1 MSDAGSA
8 SNNDSIALTSRASDT
23 TESERL
29 PRRVVRRAPGLRLL
43 FTAETIAPSAP
54 WYPLPLGTHHIGRD
68 LGSAAGLQLDGD
80 RRASRVHALVKVSG
94 SATPIEIVDMD
105 SKNGVFVNGLRCRC
119 AALRDG
125 DVIRVGDS
133 LLILRYEPTA
143 VPDAVIPMM
152 LGVSV
157 AQRSLRARVHAA
169 ASENAA
175 ALLLGETGT
184 GKDLT
189 ARALHAA
196 TGRRG
201 PLLPVNC
208 GAIPDSLSESLFFGH
223 VGGSFTGAAR
233 DRTGYFIAADGG
245 TLFLDEIGELSLR
258 SQALLLRVLE
268 DLQVTPIGATKAQP
282 CDVRIVAA
290 TNRDLTRAIE
300 KGEFR
305 GDLYARLAAIR
316 LQLAPLRARRE
327 DILILL
333 LHALASPSVTLTARL
348 AEALL
353 LYPFPFNTREL
364 FQLARELHASGE
376 SPLDLPLISERL
388 ATSPQSAKSL
398 DADSSVPMEPA
409 APRPDP
415 AVAVQTDAEDDAV
428 SLPKQPLSREVLLR
442 LMEEH
447 RGIIARV
454 AQAAGRSRRQ
464 VMRWLEQHQIDASRY
479 KR

>member
-1 MSDAGSA
+1 M
-8 SNNDSIALTSRASDT
+8 TSRASDT
-23 TESERL
+23 TQSERI
-29 PRRVVRRAPGLRLL
+29 PRRVVPRAPGFRLL

-54 WYPLPLGTHHIGRD
+54 WHPLTPGSHHIGRD
-68 LGSAAGLQLDGD
+68 LDGAAGLQLDGD

-105 SKNGVFVNGLRCRC
+105 SKNGVFVNGLRCHS

-133 LLILRYEPTA
+133 LLILRYEPASTPDAA
-143 VPDAVIPMM
+143 VPML

-157 AQRSLRARVHAA
+157 AQRGLRARVHAA
-169 ASENAA
+169 ASEDAA
-175 ALLLGETGT
+175 VLLLGETGT

-189 ARALHAA
+189 ARALHTA

-305 GDLYARLAAIR
+305 GDLYARLAAIK
-316 LQLAPLRARRE
+316 LQLTPLRARRE

-333 LHALASPSVTLTARL
+333 LHALASPTVTLTARL

-364 FQLARELHASGE
+364 FQVAHELRSSGD

-388 ATSPQSAKSL
+388 AASPPSAMPS
-398 DADSSVPMEPA
+398 DIRSAVPMEPA
-409 APRPDP
+409 VPRVDP
-415 AVAVQTDAEDDAV
+415 VAAERADAQDDAA

-464 VMRWLEQHQIDASRY
+464 VMRWLEQHQIDANRY

>member
-1 MSDAGSA
+1 MRVDGTIPVQSSGIPVRGLRVEVVEGPDKGLVHVA
-8 SNNDSIALTSRASDT
+8 ASDT
-23 TESERL
+23 ISIGTGETNNLILSDPTVSRYHADLVNQAEGGILLVDHGSTNGTVLGGARLERALIAPRTVLKLGRSAIRVDDGEPITVEAFEGERL
-29 PRRVVRRAPGLRLL
+29 FGLVGRSQVMKRLMARIERA
-43 FTAETIAPSAP
+43 
-54 WYPLPLGTHHIGRD
+54 
-68 LGSAAGLQLDGD
+68 
-80 RRASRVHALVKVSG
+80 
-94 SATPIEIVDMD
+94 
-105 SKNGVFVNGLRCRC
+105 
-119 AALRDG
+119 
-125 DVIRVGDS
+125 
-133 LLILRYEPTA
+133 
-143 VPDAVIPMM
+143 
-152 LGVSV
+152 
-157 AQRSLRARVHAA
+157 AQSDT
-169 ASENAA
+169 SI
-175 ALLLGETGT
+175 LLLGETGT

-189 ARALHAA
+189 ARALHTA

-305 GDLYARLAAIR
+305 GDLYARLAAIK
-316 LQLAPLRARRE
+316 LQLTPLRARRE

-333 LHALASPSVTLTARL
+333 LHALASPTVTLTARL

-364 FQLARELHASGE
+364 FQVAHELRSSGD

-388 ATSPQSAKSL
+388 AASPPSAMPS
-398 DADSSVPMEPA
+398 DIRSAVPMEPA
-409 APRPDP
+409 VPRVDP
-415 AVAVQTDAEDDAV
+415 VAAERADAQDDAA

-464 VMRWLEQHQIDASRY
+464 VMRWLEQHQIDANRY